1 MRMKQSAIALLN
13 PQDRSAIE
21 RIVAPWLAREGAGLK
36 LFGSR
41 ARSDAR
47 RASDIDLALVARHP
61 IAAADMAALREAL
74 EESQVPF
81 RIDLIDYASAP
92 AHLRAAIDREGI
104 PWPVQTN
111 A

>member
-1 MRMKQSAIALLN
+1 MKQSAIAHLN
-13 PQDRSAIE
+13 PQDRSVIE
-21 RIVAPWLAREGAGLK
+21 RIVAPWLAREGAILK

-47 RASDIDLALVARHP
+47 RVSDIDLALVAKQP

-81 RIDLIDYASAP
+81 RIDLVDYASAP
-92 AHLRAAIDREGI
+92 TRLRAAIDREGI